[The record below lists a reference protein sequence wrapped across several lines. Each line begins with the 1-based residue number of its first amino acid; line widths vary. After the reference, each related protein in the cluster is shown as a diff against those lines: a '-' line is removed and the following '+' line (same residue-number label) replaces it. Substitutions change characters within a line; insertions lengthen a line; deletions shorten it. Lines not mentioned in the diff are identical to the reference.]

1 MNSKLRPIYRTL
13 IVSCLCL
20 PFAAAQEPP
29 PPPETPAVDIDSP
42 ASPDTAAVQVD
53 SPNWSDRRNVFFKKL
68 YSPQAILETVPGTAF
83 DTARG
88 FPRQWGRGGLGI
100 SKRLGSQYGQFVV
113 GETIELGVSALHRE
127 DPRYFRMPGG
137 NFGPRLW
144 HALASAII
152 VRGADGSKTIG
163 LARLANVYGSWA
175 IATSWN
181 PPDQRNFGKIAAN
194 GTLGLGIKAGSN
206 VFSEFWP
213 DVKRRLAR
221 H

>member
-1 MNSKLRPIYRTL
+1 MNFKLRPIYRAL

-29 PPPETPAVDIDSP
+29 PPPETPAVHIDSP
-42 ASPDTAAVQVD
+42 ASPDTPAVQVD
-53 SPNWSDRRNVFFKKL
+53 SPDWPDRGNVFFKKL
-68 YSPQAILETVPGTAF
+68 FGPQAILETVPGAAF

-88 FPRQWGRGGLGI
+88 FPRQWGRGGPGI
-100 SKRLGSQYGQFVV
+100 EKRLGSQYGQFVV

-127 DPRYFRMPGG
+127 DPRYFRMPDG
-137 NFGPRLW
+137 NFGPRLL
-144 HALASAII
+144 HALASTVL
-152 VRGADGSKTIG
+152 VRGAGGSNTIG

-181 PPDQRNFGKIAAN
+181 PPDQRNLGKIAAS
-194 GTLGLGIKAGSN
+194 GTFGLGIKAGSN
-206 VFSEFWP
+206 VFREFWP
-213 DVKRRLAR
+213 DVKRRLVR